1 MPPPMAPESLTAI
14 AMHGAVRPPILYGN
28 ISTESGRVSSACNP
42 SLPDLKHPPLEKL
55 LYRHGPAEKIA
66 LNIGSLRIWQ
76 KFIVFVI

>member
-1 MPPPMAPESLTAI
+1 MELHAL
-14 AMHGAVRPPILYGN
+14 LFY
-28 ISTESGRVSSACNP
+28 TEIFQLNQGRVSSACNP